1 MTLDRT
7 QQPLVR
13 PMAPFVI
20 PEPVEHRM
28 PNEIPVHV
36 FRAGE
41 EEVVRLD
48 IMLRGGIWEQS
59 QPLQAT
65 FTSRML
71 REGTKRFSSADIAEQ
86 LDYYGAWLDVSAS
99 MNYSFVTLYTLT

>member
-28 PNEIPVHV
+28 PNGIPVHV

-71 REGTKRFSSADIAEQ
+71 REGTKRFSSADIASNFF
-86 LDYYGAWLDVSAS
+86 L
-99 MNYSFVTLYTLT
+99 